1 MVLRKRPEDE
11 SKGDTGTDPRGA
23 RLPYGD
29 ILLATPGLLGLG
41 DEPRAALALR
51 LAGGGATAYSLSTDY
66 ELGLVRLLPM
76 PRRLALDAMSS
87 ALLASSPRLF
97 GFAER
102 GARYWLPHAL
112 VDATGVL
119 AASTSNIASS
129 TG

>member
-1 MVLRKRPEDE
+1 
-11 SKGDTGTDPRGA
+11 
-23 RLPYGD
+23 
-29 ILLATPGLLGLG
+29 LGWG

-51 LAGGGATAYSLSTDY
+51 LAGGGATAYSLITDY

-76 PRRLALDAMSS
+76 PVHLALDAMSS
-87 ALLASSPRLF
+87 ALLAFSPRLF

-102 GARYWLPHAL
+102 GARYWLLHAL
-112 VDATGVL
+112 VGATGVL